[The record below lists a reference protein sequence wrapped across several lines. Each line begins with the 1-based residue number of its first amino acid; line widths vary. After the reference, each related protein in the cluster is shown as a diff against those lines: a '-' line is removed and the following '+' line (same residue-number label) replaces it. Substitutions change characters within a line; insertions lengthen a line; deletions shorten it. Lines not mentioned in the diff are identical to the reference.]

1 MESREFI
8 QVSLGNVAERER
20 ERERERTNFYCD
32 PRSTA
37 ETWYIYSKNFL
48 LISDFP

>member
-20 ERERERTNFYCD
+20 ERELTSIAT
-32 PRSTA
+32 PGVPPKHGISTRN
-37 ETWYIYSKNFL
+37 TFFL
-48 LISDFP
+48 